1 MSIDEQTLSQVNTHT
16 VKPLSA
22 TNTCQPFTR
31 QHVKILF
38 LPSVES
44 PTGVNAT
51 LTSSPMSHSGVTGT
65 RKQVQTACHGDL
77 TAVCAN
83 LRRLITETFN
93 CHNIPERRAA
103 DMRRDEATTRSRPN
117 QACLPTCT
125 GQSQVKKSQKELPC
139 PCCVVPFDCKCR
151 SKTSQ

>member
-16 VKPLSA
+16 AEPVSA

-44 PTGVNAT
+44 PTGVNTT
-51 LTSSPMSHSGVTGT
+51 LTSSPMSHSGVIGT

-77 TAVCAN
+77 AAVCAN
-83 LRRLITETFN
+83 LSVRRLITETFN
-93 CHNIPERRAA
+93 CHNIPGRRAA
-103 DMRRDEATTRSRPN
+103 DIKPDEATTRFRPN
-117 QACLPTCT
+117 SASLPTGT
-125 GQSQVKKSQKELPC
+125 GQSQVKKKSEG
-139 PCCVVPFDCKCR
+139 
-151 SKTSQ
+151 TSMSLLCGPI